1 MFKDTTMYKRQ
12 QDEVGYVDQLSQPKQ
27 PARDSEIEAW
37 LTNLNASVSLLEK
50 ISQEFKPIIYF
61 IEDYQDAPVNEV
73 CPLANEIRSIDLR
86 VRRIANYLSH
96 HQL

>member
-1 MFKDTTMYKRQ
+1 MA
-12 QDEVGYVDQLSQPKQ
+12 EVNLSGFMSGMLEQPKQ

-61 IEDYQDAPVNEV
+61 TEDYQDAPVNEV